1 MEITTRDYKRVCVI
15 RVVGRIDA
23 TSVALFEEKMKEYVE
38 SDHLNLVFESDA
50 TTYLNSSGVRVLISV
65 QKALRPK
72 GGRLVIAQPSERV
85 KEVLQIAGLESVMP
99 VYDTT
104 ESAVGAF

>member
-1 MEITTRDYKRVCVI
+1 MEITTRDYKRVSVV

-23 TSVALFEEKMKEYVE
+23 NSVSLFEEKLKEYVE
-38 SDHLNLVFESDA
+38 SDHLNLILEADA

-65 QKALRPK
+65 QKALKPR
-72 GGRLVIAQPSERV
+72 GGKLVLAQPSERV
-85 KEVLQIAGLESVMP
+85 REVLQIAGIESVMP

>member
-1 MEITTRDYKRVCVI
+1 MEITTREHKRVTVI

-23 TSVALFEEKMKEYVE
+23 ATVALFEEKLKEYVD
-38 SDHLNLVFESDA
+38 SDHLNLVFEADA
-50 TTYLNSSGVRVLISV
+50 TTYLNSSGVRVLITV

-72 GGRLVIAQPSERV
+72 GGRLVLAQPSERV

-104 ESAVGAF
+104 ESAIGAF